1 MVLLKYLSNFLRTL
15 KMPLINGEI
24 NLTSTWSVNCVIS
37 NSAANQG
44 TTLLF
49 KVRFYKFIIL

>member
-1 MVLLKYLSNFLRTL
+1 
-15 KMPLINGEI
+15 MPLINGEI

-44 TTLLF
+44 TTF
-49 KVRFYKFIIL
+49 KVGFYKFIIL

>member
-1 MVLLKYLSNFLRTL
+1 
-15 KMPLINGEI
+15 MPLINGEI

-49 KVRFYKFIIL
+49 KVRFYKLIIL